1 MHLFAICEAFA
12 KTAQV
17 LVDARQTVTGLEYHQ
32 DGSLFIPA
40 TTEGPGNIAFPDFPW
55 PENTFDS
62 AMNQEDISLFLNDF
76 IGTGR
81 SVMDMLS
88 SGYLYDTAR

>member
-17 LVDARQTVTGLEYHQ
+17 LVDARQTVTGLEHHQ
-32 DGSLFIPA
+32 DGSLFIPP
-40 TTEGPGNIAFPDFPW
+40 TTEGPGNIALPDFPW
-55 PENTFDS
+55 PANTFDS
-62 AMNQEDISLFLNDF
+62 AINQEEISLFLNDF

-81 SVMDMLS
+81 SVMEMLS
-88 SGYLYDTAR
+88 SNYLNDSLR